1 MMHKEMFLF
10 CIGTAEGGV
19 WSIYGGR
26 RKKLAVE
33 ELRESIGVGATCLTQ
48 RRDPLCVGD
57 SAQVTVT
64 ESGFC
69 SSGG

>member
-1 MMHKEMFLF
+1 MMHREMFLF

-33 ELRESIGVGATCLTQ
+33 ELREHW
-48 RRDPLCVGD
+48 
-57 SAQVTVT
+57 
-64 ESGFC
+64 
-69 SSGG
+69 SGGHMPHATAGSTLRGGFRSGNGH